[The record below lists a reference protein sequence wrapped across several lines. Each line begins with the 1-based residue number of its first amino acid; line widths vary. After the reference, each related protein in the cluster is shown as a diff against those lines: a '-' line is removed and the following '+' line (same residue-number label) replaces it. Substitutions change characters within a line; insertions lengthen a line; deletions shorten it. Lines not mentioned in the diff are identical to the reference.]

1 VSELFPDGNR
11 ATRSFRVRV
20 RFRRDVRRD
29 GPLGLRGRLRAGSR
43 EIVAGTS
50 VELGIVVEDKADAL
64 VVPRAALTARG
75 TVYVLADGRAHERD
89 VAVGVRNFDR
99 CEVVRGLEAGELVAI
114 EQLAELSDGRRA
126 VAKPLARETGSGS
139 ASPPGAGR

>member
-1 VSELFPDGNR
+1 
-11 ATRSFRVRV
+11 VRV
-20 RFRRDVRRD
+20 RFRDATFVPD

-50 VELGIVVEDKADAL
+50 VELGIVVAEKADAL

-75 TVYVLADGRAHERD
+75 TVYVLADGLAHERD

-126 VAKPLARETGSGS
+126 VAKPLARAAGSGS